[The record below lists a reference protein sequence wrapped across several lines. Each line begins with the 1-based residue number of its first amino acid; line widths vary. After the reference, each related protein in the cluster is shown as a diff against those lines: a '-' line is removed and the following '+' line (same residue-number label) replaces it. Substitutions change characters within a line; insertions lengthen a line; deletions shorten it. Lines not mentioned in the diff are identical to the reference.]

1 MRPDN
6 PSRKK
11 IKFELDLSTYA
22 TKSELKR
29 SGINTLD
36 SAKKDDLD
44 SLMSDVDK
52 LGIDWLKNVLT
63 NLSKL
68 NNAVDDDFV

>member
-11 IKFELDLSTYA
+11 IKFELDLSNYA

-29 SGINTLD
+29 SGINTSD